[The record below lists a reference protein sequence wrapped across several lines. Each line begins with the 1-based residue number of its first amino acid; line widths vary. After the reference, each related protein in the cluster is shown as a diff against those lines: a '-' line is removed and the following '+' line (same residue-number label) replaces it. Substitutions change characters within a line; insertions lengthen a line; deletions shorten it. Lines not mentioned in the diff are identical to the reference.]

1 MVKDSLTLYKGL
13 ILKDLHVVVPFL
25 NILHQGH
32 IGIERIKLCA
42 QNTAYWLGISK
53 DITEL
58 ISNCETC
65 ISFQNAHPAQP
76 LLKHEIPDQPLVKI
90 GTDLFLFDNK
100 DYVIVVCYTS
110 KVFEISRLPNTK
122 HPL

>member
-1 MVKDSLTLYKGL
+1 MLQIQNGWVDPDTTKIKPYLMVKDSLTLYKGL

-42 QNTAYWLGISK
+42 QNTAYWPGISK

-58 ISNCETC
+58 ISNCEIC
-65 ISFQNAHPAQP
+65 IPFQNAHPAQP
-76 LLKHEIPDQPLVKI
+76 LLKFLINHWLKLGLIYFCSIIKI
-90 GTDLFLFDNK
+90 T
-100 DYVIVVCYTS
+100 
-110 KVFEISRLPNTK
+110 
-122 HPL
+122 